1 MSTATVKTK
10 TQDLNK
16 PSSRNGKEPTS
27 KRRGKTEKKL
37 PWAPIVI
44 FLIFA
49 GLVAIMFS
57 PNVPDSQRSGSDS
70 AATSS
75 FANGLSK

>member
-37 PWAPIVI
+37 PWAPIVL

-70 AATSS
+70 EATSS
-75 FANGLSK
+75 FATGLSK